1 MTMHSTKALLLAAL
15 CSAAIA
21 SPAAADYK
29 VGAGVSLSGYL
40 AFIDKAWT
48 DAVNL
53 AADEINKK
61 GGVAGQKITVTA
73 EDMRSEPVEMVTVV
87 RKMITSERVNVLLNG
102 CSSAGNAAAAPLVDR
117 AKVPMLLC
125 SILPPKPEDQKWAF
139 SFLPLPVFEVEPRLA
154 YLQKSTQVKQ
164 IGLLHDPTPY
174 VALQK
179 KAAEELAGKY
189 GLEVVDAEQYQQSDA
204 DMTAYLTKMMAAGAQ
219 AVLKLGV
226 GPTTITAAK
235 AVKQLGLS
243 VPFLSGAEELQTA
256 RSSAE
261 VLGTQYI
268 FVAPR
273 FQVADSLPQN
283 DASAKAAAEFL
294 KVWQAKYGD
303 RDPTWAAR
311 GWDAM
316 HVVAAA
322 IKKANSTDGAKVRD
336 AIESITGFQ
345 GASAEVD
352 LSPANHNAI
361 IKNPYF
367 LSRFTDGKVR
377 LMQ

>member
-1 MTMHSTKALLLAAL
+1 MHSTKTLLWAAL
-15 CSAAIA
+15 CSVAIA
-21 SPAAADYK
+21 SPASAADYK

-53 AADEINKK
+53 AAEEINKK
-61 GGVAGQKITVTA
+61 GGVAGQKIVVVA
-73 EDMRSEPVEMVTVV
+73 EDMRSEPVEMVTTV
-87 RKMITSERVNVLLNG
+87 RKLITSEKVKVLLNG

-117 AKVPMLLC
+117 PKVPMLLC

-154 YLQKSTQVKQ
+154 YLQKSTQVKK

-174 VALQK
+174 VGLQK
-179 KAAEELAGKY
+179 KAAEDLAAKY
-189 GLEVVDAEQYQQSDA
+189 GLQVVDSEQYQQSDA
-204 DMTAYLTKMMAAGAQ
+204 DMTAYVTKMMAAGAQ

-226 GPTTITAAK
+226 GPSTITAAK
-235 AVKQLGLS
+235 AIKQLGLS
-243 VPFLSGAEELQTA
+243 VPFLSSAEELQTA
-256 RSSAE
+256 RGAAD
-261 VLGTQYI
+261 VLGQQYV

-273 FQVADSLPQN
+273 FQLADSFSPT
-283 DASAKAAAEFL
+283 DASAKPAQDFL
-294 KVWQAKYGD
+294 KVWKAKYGD
-303 RDPTWAAR
+303 RDPSWASR

-316 HVVAAA
+316 NLVAVAVA
-322 IKKANSTDGAKVRD
+322 KAKSTDGTKVL
-336 AIESITGFQ
+336 AALETISGYQ
-345 GASAEVD
+345 GASAQID

-367 LSRFTDGKVR
+367 LSHFVDGKVR
-377 LMQ
+377 LVQ

>member
-1 MTMHSTKALLLAAL
+1 MRSWQNMMLAGFAGLALAAP
-15 CSAAIA
+15 A
-21 SPAAADYK
+21 AAADYK

-53 AADEINKK
+53 AAEEINKK
-61 GGVAGQKITVTA
+61 GGVNGQKITVVA

-87 RKMITSERVNVLLNG
+87 RKLMTSERVNVLLNG

-154 YLQKSTQVKQ
+154 YLQKSTQVKK

-179 KAAEELAGKY
+179 KAAEELASKY
-189 GLEVVDAEQYQQSDA
+189 GLEVVDSEQYQQSNA
-204 DMTAYLTKMMAAGAQ
+204 DMTAYITKMMAAGAQ

-226 GPTTITAAK
+226 GPSTITAAK
-235 AVKQLGLS
+235 AIKQLGLN
-243 VPFLSGAEELQTA
+243 VPFLSSAEESQTA
-256 RSSAE
+256 RGAAE
-261 VLGTQYI
+261 VLGQQYV

-273 FQVADSLPQN
+273 FQLADAFSPG
-283 DASAKAAAEFL
+283 DASAKPAQDFL
-294 KVWQAKYGD
+294 KVWTAKYGD
-303 RDPTWAAR
+303 RDPSWASR
-311 GWDAM
+311 GWDVM
-316 HVVAAA
+316 HLVAAA
-322 IKKANSTDGAKVRD
+322 IAKAKSTDGAKVRD
-336 AIESITGFQ
+336 AMETITGFQ
-345 GASAEVD
+345 GASAEID
-352 LSPANHNAI
+352 LSP
-361 IKNPYF
+361 
-367 LSRFTDGKVR
+367 
-377 LMQ
+377 

>member
-1 MTMHSTKALLLAAL
+1 MHSTKALLLAAL
-15 CSAAIA
+15 CGMAVA
-21 SPAAADYK
+21 SPVAAADYK

-61 GGVAGQKITVTA
+61 GGVNGQKITVIA

-87 RKMITSERVNVLLNG
+87 RKLMTSERVNVLLNG

-154 YLQKSTQVKQ
+154 YLQKNTQVKK

-179 KAAEELAGKY
+179 KAAEELASKY
-189 GLEVVDAEQYQQSDA
+189 GLEVVDSEQFQQSDA
-204 DMTAYLTKMMAAGAQ
+204 DMTAYVTKMVAAGAQ

-226 GPTTITAAK
+226 GPSTITAAK

-256 RSSAE
+256 RSVAD
-261 VLGTQYI
+261 VLGAQYV

-273 FQVADSLPQN
+273 FQLTDSLPQN

-294 KVWQAKYGD
+294 KVWTAKYGD
-303 RDPTWAAR
+303 RDPAWASR

-316 HVVAAA
+316 HLVAAA
-322 IKKANSTDGAKVRD
+322 IAKAKSTDGTKVRD
-336 AIESITGFQ
+336 ALETITGFQ
-345 GASAEVD
+345 GASAEID
-352 LSPANHNAI
+352 LSPNNHNAI
-361 IKNPYF
+361 IKNPYY
-367 LSRFTDGKVR
+367 LSRFVDGKVR